1 MPEGLDEL
9 HAGEVHLVDVVV
21 HHLDVVQLSEILAWK
36 ENGLSEF

>member
-21 HHLDVVQLSEILAWK
+21 HHLDVVQLAKVLAWK
-36 ENGLSEF
+36 KGWMIQ